1 MVTNPTRDVMGD
13 SMTEPPSAVVSD
25 ADLVMELIGG
35 SHDALAV
42 LYDRH
47 SSAVFAAAMRASRD
61 HWIASEV
68 VQETF
73 LAFWDRAER
82 FDPSKGSLAGWLATI
97 ARNRAIDHLRAA
109 GRHQRAATFSSFGA
123 EADDHTTVEWLTAS
137 GELVG
142 SASPE
147 PAPELALTSKETRAA
162 IEDAMASLD
171 PIERSVIELAYAGGL
186 TQVEIASRLGWP
198 LGTVKTR
205 TRRALHHLRERLEAS
220 PAGVMP
226 VAVPV
231 AVPCSGVVG
240 TPCV

>member
-1 MVTNPTRDVMGD
+1 
-13 SMTEPPSAVVSD
+13 
-25 ADLVMELIGG
+25 
-35 SHDALAV
+35 
-42 LYDRH
+42 
-47 SSAVFAAAMRASRD
+47 MRATRD

-205 TRRALHHLRERLEAS
+205 TRRALHHLRDRLEAS
-220 PAGVMP
+220 PAR
-226 VAVPV
+226 AVPV
-231 AVPCSGVVG
+231 AVPCSGAVG

>member
-1 MVTNPTRDVMGD
+1 MVTNPTRELIGD
-13 SMTEPPSAVVSD
+13 SMTEPPSAVLSD
-25 ADLVMELIGG
+25 AELVTELIGG

-47 SSAVFAAAMRASRD
+47 SSAVFASAMRATRD

-186 TQVEIASRLGWP
+186 TQAEIASRLGWP

-205 TRRALHHLRERLEAS
+205 TRRALHHLRDRLEAS
-220 PAGVMP
+220 PASV
-226 VAVPV
+226 VPV
-231 AVPCSGVVG
+231 AVPCSGAVG